1 MKVELFL
8 DRGNGSSKVLAVV
21 EGAVQP
27 PFKIPSVTRKVQELD
42 NGIKLLK
49 NGQLFLCGTPAIE
62 SYAGIRYTPLDE
74 NDKIRELAV
83 VVAAALAQIVPNGGP
98 IELSI
103 CVSSPMYYKGME
115 PDIIKELSKL
125 EDGFI
130 YDEYQY
136 TILLE
141 RVGAFQEGVIFLDL
155 NPDFN
160 GVIDLGQGTLLA
172 GVRYPQQGVMPLPL
186 SDGNRGGCNLIL
198 TALLGDER
206 FLKAIKAA
214 GLAAAPSPDK
224 LSSLLSDG
232 RWEVKGIDFRK
243 FIKPH
248 MTLAKQRLE
257 NAAQSIRTELK
268 NASPYDD
275 VVPKIAFIG
284 GGSSLLQGVLGQSVN
299 KWCERQNVVLVTQ
312 TPDYQTVLQ
321 MYECAKENP
330 ARLLQVPVT
339 VEAK

>member
-1 MKVELFL
+1 MKIELFL
-8 DRGNGSSKVLAVV
+8 DRGNGSSKILAVV
-21 EGAVQP
+21 EGISQP
-27 PFKIPSVTRKVQELD
+27 PFKIPSITRRVQGLG

-49 NGQLFLCGTPAIE
+49 NDQLFLCGTPAIE
-62 SYAGIRYTPLDE
+62 SYEGIRYTPLDE
-74 NDKIRELAV
+74 NDKIRELSV

-98 IELSI
+98 IELSL

-115 PDIIKELSKL
+115 PDIIKELARL

-130 YDEYQY
+130 YGDFQY
-136 TILLE
+136 SVLLE

-155 NPDFN
+155 NPNFN
-160 GVIDLGQGTLLA
+160 GVIDLGHGTLLA
-172 GVRYPQQGVMPLPL
+172 GVRYPQRGVMPLPL

-198 TALLGDER
+198 TALLGDDR

-214 GLAAAPSPDK
+214 GLSAAPSPDK

-232 RWEVKGIDFRK
+232 RWKVKGIDFRK

-248 MTLAKQRLE
+248 LSLAKQRLE

-284 GGSSLLQGVLGQSVN
+284 GGSSLLQGALGQSVD
-299 KWCERQNVVLVTQ
+299 KWCERQNIVMVTQ

-321 MYECAKENP
+321 MYESIKEKP
-330 ARLLQVPVT
+330 ERLARVHTT
-339 VEAK
+339 VGG